1 MLILAWGQV
10 YGGRNVETIMKV
22 RMQEGRFWR
31 WSSQEMMVEMERR
44 GISRT
49 FVFDSTG
56 VKLIRQRKGRSERK
70 EMRL

>member
-1 MLILAWGQV
+1 
-10 YGGRNVETIMKV
+10 MKV

-56 VKLIRQRKGRSERK
+56 VKLIRQRKGKSERK